1 MKVLKW
7 LDDHFEEFFLVIFLI
22 LIACV
27 SLAQVVWKKA
37 SFLESLTW
45 SDEFCRFMWI
55 WTVFISLPYTIRKGS
70 MLRVS
75 VVLDL
80 MPQVVRKVINL
91 AVDVI
96 TMACMVLLAYYSFT
110 VIFGAPDA
118 PGVMSSGELS
128 TAMQWPMW
136 MVYSVML
143 FGYALGTLRALQMTV
158 LHAMHFGEKEL
169 TTLEQTMQD
178 AAEEAAMA
186 KEGGEE

>member
-7 LDDHFEEFFLVIFLI
+7 LDDHFEEIFLVVFLV
-22 LIACV
+22 LITCV
-27 SLAQVVWKKA
+27 SLAQVIWKKA
-37 SFLESLTW
+37 PFLESLTW

-55 WTVFISLPYTIRKGS
+55 WTVFISLPYTIRKGT

-91 AVDVI
+91 AVDIVS
-96 TMACMVLLAYYSFT
+96 MLCMGLLAYYSFT
-110 VIFGAPDA
+110 VIFGTPTT
-118 PGVMSSGELS
+118 PGVLASGELS

-158 LHAMHFGEKEL
+158 IHMMHFGEKEL

>member
-7 LDDHFEEFFLVIFLI
+7 LDDHFEEIFLVVFLV

-27 SLAQVVWKKA
+27 SLAQVIWKKA
-37 SFLESLTW
+37 PFLESLTW

-91 AVDVI
+91 AVDIVS
-96 TMACMVLLAYYSFT
+96 MLCMGLLLLHRHLRHPHHARRAGQRRAVHRYAVAHVDGVQRDALRLCAGYPAGSSDDRDPYDALRREGT
-110 VIFGAPDA
+110 HNPGAD
-118 PGVMSSGELS
+118 
-128 TAMQWPMW
+128 
-136 MVYSVML
+136 
-143 FGYALGTLRALQMTV
+143 
-158 LHAMHFGEKEL
+158 HAGR
-169 TTLEQTMQD
+169 
-178 AAEEAAMA
+178 
-186 KEGGEE
+186 GGGSRNG

>member
-22 LIACV
+22 LISCV
-27 SLAQVVWKKA
+27 SLAQVIWKKA
-37 SFLESLTW
+37 PFLEALPW

-55 WTVFISLPYTIRKGS
+55 WTVFLSLPYTIRKGS

-80 MPQVVRKVINL
+80 MPQVVRKVINI
-91 AVDVI
+91 AVDIV
-96 TMACMVLLAYYSFT
+96 TVACMGLLAYYSYS
-110 VIFGAPDA
+110 VVFGAQGIMA
-118 PGVMSSGELS
+118 SGELS

-143 FGYALGTLRALQMTV
+143 LGYVLGTLRAVQMTV
-158 LHAMHFGEKEL
+158 IHMMHFGEKEL

-186 KEGGEE
+186 KEGGED